1 MKFMSIKYI
10 LGVGKL
16 LAGAAVDVLPGSK
29 MIRKPLKSCNSL
41 SMMTT
46 NIGENIVF
54 VWLIPTYYICYF
66 TNKTKWNTN
75 CCNGENSDSK
85 CNKNTV
91 RRGNQLPINI
101 VFQIK

>member
-1 MKFMSIKYI
+1 MKDNYRNQCDECRERNYIYIDYENSMKFMSIKYI

-46 NIGENIVF
+46 NIRVVF
-54 VWLIPTYYICYF
+54 VW
-66 TNKTKWNTN
+66 
-75 CCNGENSDSK
+75 
-85 CNKNTV
+85 
-91 RRGNQLPINI
+91 
-101 VFQIK
+101 